1 MNVMQEIHR
10 FEDIDEKIE
19 TFLRG
24 KMSPAEAAAFKRELQ
39 EDKELRARAKTV
51 AFLIKTMK
59 GASASRD
66 KRVVDEI
73 KGVKPRIISFNYKII
88 TSVAACLCLIFSVSD
103 YLVRKSNTKELA
115 ASYSSQIEWLSTGKT
130 KGIDNP
136 DAAKNISE
144 VLKIADLDERITQL
158 KSMYDK
164 ASSAVFNELTNH
176 HEEIGFYLVISYLE
190 NNDRSEA
197 KELLEQ
203 LLEQYSDNALFNQM
217 LNDIDNI
224 KGLF

>member
-1 MNVMQEIHR
+1 MQEIHR

-115 ASYSSQIEWLSTGKT
+115 ASYSSQLEWLSTGKT

>member
-59 GASASRD
+59 GTSASRD

-164 ASSAVFNELTNH
+164 ASSAVFNELTDH
-176 HEEIGFYLVISYLE
+176 HADIGFYLVVSYLK

-203 LLEQYSDNALFNQM
+203 LLDQYPDKELFKQM
-217 LNDIDNI
+217 IDDINNI

>member
-1 MNVMQEIHR
+1 MQEIHR

-59 GASASRD
+59 GTSASRD

-103 YLVRKSNTKELA
+103 YLVRKSNTIGLA
-115 ASYSSQIEWLSTGKT
+115 ESYSSQIESLSTGKT
-130 KGIDNP
+130 KGTDAP

-144 VLKIADLDERITQL
+144 VLKIADLDERISQL
-158 KSMYDK
+158 ESMYDQ

-176 HEEIGFYLVISYLE
+176 QDEIGLYLVISYLE

-197 KELLEQ
+197 KELLEH
-203 LLEQYSDNALFNQM
+203 LLDQYSDNALFKQM
-217 LNDIDNI
+217 LDDINHI

>member
-1 MNVMQEIHR
+1 MQEIHR

-88 TSVAACLCLIFSVSD
+88 NSVAACLCLIFSVSD

-136 DAAKNISE
+136 DEAKNISE

>member
-1 MNVMQEIHR
+1 MQEIHR

>member
-1 MNVMQEIHR
+1 
-10 FEDIDEKIE
+10 
-19 TFLRG
+19 
-24 KMSPAEAAAFKRELQ
+24 
-39 EDKELRARAKTV
+39 
-51 AFLIKTMK
+51 
-59 GASASRD
+59 
-66 KRVVDEI
+66 
-73 KGVKPRIISFNYKII
+73 
-88 TSVAACLCLIFSVSD
+88 
-103 YLVRKSNTKELA
+103 
-115 ASYSSQIEWLSTGKT
+115 LSTGKT

>member
-1 MNVMQEIHR
+1 
-10 FEDIDEKIE
+10 
-19 TFLRG
+19 
-24 KMSPAEAAAFKRELQ
+24 
-39 EDKELRARAKTV
+39 
-51 AFLIKTMK
+51 MK

>member
-1 MNVMQEIHR
+1 MQEIHR

-66 KRVVDEI
+66 KRVIDEI

-115 ASYSSQIEWLSTGKT
+115 ASYSSQIESLSTGKT
-130 KGIDNP
+130 KGTDAP

-144 VLKIADLDERITQL
+144 VLKIADLDERISQL
-158 KSMYDK
+158 ESMYDQ

-176 HEEIGFYLVISYLE
+176 QDEIGLYLVISYLE

-197 KELLEQ
+197 KELLEH
-203 LLEQYSDNALFNQM
+203 LLDQYSDNALFKQM
-217 LNDIDNI
+217 LDDINHI

>member
-1 MNVMQEIHR
+1 MQEIHR

-39 EDKELRARAKTV
+39 EDKELRARAQTV
-51 AFLIKTMK
+51 ALLIKTMK

-158 KSMYDK
+158 KSMYDQ